1 MSWTN
6 KKRTFILMWNP
17 EVSNVNVDQWT
28 RVVNHF
34 QFEDLSWSICDYE
47 KANWGDQCYMV
58 RVGTGNTGIVMK
70 GSFASYPKRGSDW
83 SGKGRTVFYCD
94 LNIQHIF
101 NPECHPII
109 TQEELQRE
117 IPTFDWTGGHSGRM
131 LTRKEANKLDSLWE
145 KYMAANSILIEQQ
158 RRQGDI
164 NIEKAAADK
173 IIGFEHLI
181 NYFKEYWDDTY
192 LDNPECVYSED
203 YYGDT
208 CNLGFC
214 CDYQK
219 SVFSLKY
226 MLQGAVLPITCK
238 NPHNLKMNLD
248 DGSCFLDWFR
258 IYLVNEKYLKLEANG
273 VEVICDEIHFSSVKK
288 FTKKGYPVSI

>member
-1 MSWTN
+1 MSRTN
-6 KKRTFILMWNP
+6 KKRAFVLMWNP
-17 EVSNVNVDQWT
+17 EVSNINVDQWA

-34 QFEDLSWSICDYE
+34 QFEDLSWSVWDYK
-47 KANWGDQCYMV
+47 KANWGDRCYMV
-58 RVGTGNTGIVMK
+58 RVGNGNTGIVMK

-94 LNIQHIF
+94 LSIQHILDS
-101 NPECHPII
+101 ERHSII
-109 TQEELQRE
+109 TTEELQRE

-131 LTRKEANKLDSLWE
+131 LTRKETSKLDCLWE
-145 KYMAANSILIEQQ
+145 KYIAANQILIEQQ
-158 RRQGDI
+158 RQQSYI

-181 NYFKEYWDDTY
+181 NYFKEYWDDSY

-214 CDYQK
+214 CDYEK
-219 SVFSLKY
+219 SEFRLKY
-226 MLQGAVLPITCK
+226 MLQGAVLPIICK
-238 NPHNLKMNLD
+238 KPHVLKMNLD

-258 IYLVNEKYLKLEANG
+258 IYLVNEEHLKLEANG
-273 VEVICDEIHFSSVKK
+273 VEVICDEIHFSPVKK